1 MQGANILA
9 ASKAVEP
16 DNSRHQYSG
25 VTMSENRDLFRTCLK
40 KQTRQIDQPNGQLS
54 SSNGRGESKPGKL
67 DRSALLKSP
76 GSSSILAE
84 PIQDEATADS
94 DTVVLSAMSEIMS
107 GKDSSQASNG
117 DQACDEDKTSIP
129 ANSPQM
135 ADQETDSANVQA
147 EGVLLAPVIL
157 TSMADAV
164 PTQTDVQQAEGELT
178 VASVEKNGLN
188 LKAIP
193 VDEINQPMVDSMP
206 VEALP
211 DTRIS
216 IPAEAQ
222 PILAQAGTSEV
233 QSESTPSEP
242 AASTDEKGQP
252 AGDLLSATKQNTEVS
267 ESQVSTVQAGSSE
280 KRPLDALLL
289 PESNSLGLQTA
300 DMAGNQMETNPMISA
315 PVSDNT
321 GTTVQSAVV
330 QETSQEVNQIGS
342 ALVANVSENETLDP
356 ASGKSKGKTADN
368 SKPTAAG
375 TEKANSKISLEVLKA
390 MAGKLDESEG
400 KNNTSVDKSADKKDT
415 SGSELKKIME
425 FESGRFQAVR
435 LAKDPGQTKT
445 AEATADP
452 EETVALTQTA
462 EVKTTGEVN
471 KALVTELTGKTPV
484 DVKSII
490 DQMVQKAELTVKANS
505 SEMKIQLEPEFLG
518 KMTIKIALED
528 GLLTARFTTD
538 NHQVKHLLENNMA
551 SLRQSLEAQ
560 GIKVEKTEVNVQLE
574 HGGDFGGYQESR
586 QELWQ
591 RPENP
596 GYQNSGKLDTGG
608 YSLGSGEELSETA
621 FIPTEFYG
629 IQADGSMNFVV

>member
-188 LKAIP
+188 VKAIP
-193 VDEINQPMVDSMP
+193 VAEGNQPMVDSMP

-211 DTRIS
+211 DTRIG
-216 IPAEAQ
+216 ITAEEQ

-233 QSESTPSEP
+233 QSESIPSKP
-242 AASTDEKGQP
+242 VASTDEKGLP
-252 AGDLLSATKQNTEVS
+252 AGDLLSVNKQNIEVG
-267 ESQVSTVQAGSSE
+267 ESQSSKVQAGSSE
-280 KRPLDALLL
+280 KGPLDVSLL
-289 PESNSLGLQTA
+289 PESNSSGLKTA
-300 DMAGNQMETNPMISA
+300 DMAGKQMEASPMISA
-315 PVSDNT
+315 PVSDNS
-321 GTTVQSAVV
+321 GTTVQSADVKGS
-330 QETSQEVNQIGS
+330 SQGINQTGS
-342 ALVANVSENETLDP
+342 AQVANVT
-356 ASGKSKGKTADN
+356 GKEMLESAKGKAKEETADN
-368 SKPTAAG
+368 SKATVAG
-375 TEKANSKISLEVLKA
+375 AEKANSKISLEVLKA
-390 MAGKLDESEG
+390 MAGKLEETEE
-400 KNNTSVDKSADKKDT
+400 KNNTSVDKPADKKET

-435 LAKDPGQTKT
+435 LVKDSGQTKI

-452 EETVALTQTA
+452 EETVTLTQTA
-462 EVKTTGEVN
+462 EVKTTGEFN
-471 KALVTELTGKTPV
+471 KSLVTELSGKTPV

-574 HGGDFGGYQESR
+574 HGGNFGGYQEGR
-586 QELWQ
+586 QEMWQ
-591 RPENP
+591 RPENS
-596 GYQNSGKLDTGG
+596 GYQNSGKLDSGG
-608 YSLGSGEELSETA
+608 YSLGSGEELIETA